1 MQKKENVDMKRP
13 DGITVIAV
21 WHFVQAFFLLIGAC
35 TLLAI
40 PASGVF
46 AEIGDPIGEFW
57 AGFGVTC
64 GVIWLLI
71 TGVALVLSG
80 WGLLKMKQWGRWLA
94 FVLAIFGLL
103 AFPIGTV
110 IGALI
115 IWYLLKEDIREA
127 FEMAEGEM
135 LMVEPPGE
143 EGESA

>member
-1 MQKKENVDMKRP
+1 MKRP

-94 FVLAIFGLL
+94 FVLAIFGLF

-110 IGALI
+110 IGGLI
-115 IWYLLKEDIREA
+115 IWYLLKEDTREA
-127 FEMAEGEM
+127 FEIAEGEM
-135 LMVEPPGE
+135 LMEELPGE

>member
-1 MQKKENVDMKRP
+1 MKRP

-35 TLLAI
+35 TLLAV

-94 FVLAIFGLL
+94 FVLAIFGLF

-110 IGALI
+110 IGAVI
-115 IWYLLKEDIREA
+115 IWYLLREDTREA

-135 LMVEPPGE
+135 LMEELPSE

>member
-1 MQKKENVDMKRP
+1 MKRP

>member
-1 MQKKENVDMKRP
+1 MKRP

-35 TLLAI
+35 TLLAV

-94 FVLAIFGLL
+94 FVLAIFGLF

-110 IGALI
+110 IGAVI
-115 IWYLLKEDIREA
+115 IWYLLKEDTRQA

-135 LMVEPPGE
+135 LMEEPPSE